1 MTRNGS
7 TFDQL
12 NDALFAQLDKLQSV
26 DPKNAEIMEQ
36 TIEQSRAVSN
46 LARNVI
52 DNMNSA
58 VNTLRFYEQAGM
70 DAGGLVASSPKM
82 LGGGQ

>member
-1 MTRNGS
+1 MAGNGS

-26 DPKNAEIMEQ
+26 DPKNADMMEQ
-36 TIEQSRAVSN
+36 TIEQSKAVSN

-58 VNTLRFYEQAGM
+58 VNAMRFYDEAGM
-70 DAGGLVASSPKM
+70 SADGLMASAPKM

>member
-1 MTRNGS
+1 MAENGS
-7 TFDQL
+7 TFDML

-26 DPKNAEIMEQ
+26 DPANADMMEQ
-36 TIEQSRAVSN
+36 TIEQSKAVSN

-70 DAGGLVASSPKM
+70 DAGGLVASAPKM

>member
-1 MTRNGS
+1 MSGKS

-26 DPKNAEIMEQ
+26 DPKDADMMEQ
-36 TIEQSRAVSN
+36 TIEQSRAVSR
-46 LARNVI
+46 LAGNVI

-58 VNTLRFYEQAGM
+58 VSAMRFYDEAGM
-70 DAGGLVASSPKM
+70 DAAGLMASAPKM